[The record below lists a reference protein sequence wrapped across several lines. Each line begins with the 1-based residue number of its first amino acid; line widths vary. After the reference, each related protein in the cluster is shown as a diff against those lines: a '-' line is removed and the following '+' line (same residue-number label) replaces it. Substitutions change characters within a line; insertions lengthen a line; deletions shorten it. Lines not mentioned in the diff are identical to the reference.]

1 MTLDLDEAREAFEQF
16 LILMDD
22 QIEWLVEQARDQ
34 DIVLDGS
41 LQSFDSLES
50 LYASMSATLTQDERA
65 ALRVVF
71 ARYLGDSVR
80 ELYGGQWTLPLDDVR
95 DISFNMPVI
104 VGHSTCPW
112 LEFNP
117 IHTML
122 AFSLR
127 QESGMIRRVV
137 AHSVDPQILDL
148 SDLAEEE

>member
-1 MTLDLDEAREAFEQF
+1 MPINLEDAREDFEQF

-22 QIEWLVEQARDQ
+22 QIDWLVEQAQ
-34 DIVLDGS
+34 DHGIVLDGS
-41 LQSFDSLES
+41 LESFDHLEC
-50 LYASMSATLTQDERA
+50 LYTSMAATLTQDDRA

-80 ELYGGQWTLPLDDVR
+80 ERYGGQWTLPLDDPR

-127 QESGMIRRVV
+127 KGPGLIRRVV
-137 AHSVDPQILDL
+137 GHSVDPQILDL
-148 SDLAEEE
+148 SDLVEND

>member
-1 MTLDLDEAREAFEQF
+1 MTLDLDEAREAFDQF
-16 LILMDD
+16 LMLMDG
-22 QIEWLVEQARDQ
+22 QIEWLVTQAR
-34 DIVLDGS
+34 IHRIELDGS
-41 LQSFDSLES
+41 PES
-50 LYASMSATLTQDERA
+50 LDRLERLHDLMSATLSEDERDS
-65 ALRVVF
+65 LRVIL
-71 ARYLGDSVR
+71 ARYLGETVR
-80 ELYGGQWTLPLDDVR
+80 LLHGGRWDLPLDDPKDVN
-95 DISFNMPVI
+95 FNMPVI

-148 SDLAEEE
+148 SDLAEDE

>member
-1 MTLDLDEAREAFEQF
+1 MSLNLEEAREDFEQF

-22 QIEWLVEQARDQ
+22 QIEWLVEQARDHGV
-34 DIVLDGS
+34 VLDGS
-41 LQSFDSLES
+41 LETFDCLEG
-50 LYASMSATLTQDERA
+50 LYISMSATLTKDDCA
-65 ALRVVF
+65 SLRVAF

-80 ELYGGQWTLPLDDVR
+80 ELYGGQWTLPLDDPG

-127 QESGMIRRVV
+127 QEPGMVRRAV

-148 SDLAEEE
+148 SDLAEDD

>member
-1 MTLDLDEAREAFEQF
+1 MAFNLEEAREAFEQF

-22 QIEWLVEQARDQ
+22 QIGWLVEQALDQ

-41 LQSFDSLES
+41 LQSFDRLES
-50 LYASMSATLTQDERA
+50 LYASTSATLTQDDRS

-80 ELYGGQWTLPLDDVR
+80 ELYGGQWTLPLDDAR

-127 QESGMIRRVV
+127 QETGMIRRVV

-148 SDLAEEE
+148 SDLTEEE